1 MKSDSERKR
10 FYCAKNHERTRRMRV
25 HLSKELRS
33 RLKQKKRSLLLRKGD
48 VVSVMRGPGKGKNAK
63 VIRSSHSK
71 MRVFVEGVNVRTSKG
86 REVLVP
92 LQPSNLMLVELE
104 KTKERAQLFSD
115 EAFRKAEK
123 KPEKKESKV
132 AVKLEKPEIIEAEV
146 VPEEKKE
153 EKTAD
158 ARPETARIDK
168 KLGAKAEMAKV
179 GKGPQ
184 AHNALR

>member
-10 FYCAKNHERTRRMRV
+10 FYYAKNHEKTRRMRV

-33 RLKQKKRSLLLRKGD
+33 RLKQKRRSLLLRKGD
-48 VVSVMRGPGKGKNAK
+48 VVNIMRGPGKGKNAK

-71 MRVFVEGVNVRTSKG
+71 MRVFVEGVNVRNSKG
-86 REVLVP
+86 REVLIA

-104 KTKERAQLFSD
+104 KTKERLQLFSE

-123 KPEKKESKV
+123 KPEKKEAKTV
-132 AVKLEKPEIIEAEV
+132 IKLDKPEIIEAEV

-153 EKTAD
+153 EKKPD
-158 ARPETARIDK
+158 IRSETTMADK
-168 KLGAKAEMAKV
+168 KLEVKAEMAKV
-179 GKGPQ
+179 GKTSGSQ
-184 AHNALR
+184 RI